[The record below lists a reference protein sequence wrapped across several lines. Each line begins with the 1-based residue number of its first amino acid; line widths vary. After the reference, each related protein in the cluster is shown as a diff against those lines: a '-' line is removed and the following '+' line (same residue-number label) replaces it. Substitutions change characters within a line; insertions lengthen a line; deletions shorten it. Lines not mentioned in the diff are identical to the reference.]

1 MSLLRLPAGERVP
14 DRLNAVVET
23 PMHSRGRYEYDLR
36 LSAFRFAARL
46 SPGVTY
52 PLDYGFIPSTMSVD
66 GFPLDVF
73 LLGDEPTFPG
83 CVIECRPVGLLNLTD
98 GRRPDHKILAVP
110 LFNENL
116 AGVRDLPDVPP
127 GILER
132 LSEFLRANPLLSGSR
147 EDVGEWEGAEAAKQ
161 VIFLAWEGFL

>member
-36 LSAFRFAARL
+36 LSAFRLVARL
-46 SPGVTY
+46 APGITY

-73 LLGDEPTFPG
+73 LLVEEPTFPG
-83 CVIECRPVGLLNLTD
+83 CVIECRPVAVLNLTD

-110 LFNENL
+110 FHNEKF
-116 AGVRDLPDVPP
+116 AGIQDLPDVPP
-127 GILER
+127 HLLE
-132 LSEFLRANPLLSGSR
+132 SVAAFLRANPLLSGAR
-147 EDVGEWEGAEAAKQ
+147 EEVGAWEGVEAAKQ